1 MSKQFSN
8 LLFNLMH
15 NGKSISLI
23 ENKLLEILFQNLPD
37 FVFPTINEQ
46 FKKYNLLQR
55 EIDFKETNF
64 YRIKKGK
71 VFTEDFPKLKTNKQ
85 EFKLMEIKFR
95 VNKIDDEYIAEYWV
109 VNNLFFCISF
119 NKSIKKILNEIDIEI
134 ISVEKSDTSIFTIN

>member
-8 LLFNLMH
+8 LLLNLMH
-15 NGKSISLI
+15 NGKSISLL

-37 FVFPTINEQ
+37 FIFSTIKEQ

-55 EIDFKETNF
+55 EIDFKEINF

-71 VFTEDFPKLKTNKQ
+71 VFTEDFPKLKTNRQ
-85 EFKLMEIKFR
+85 EFELMEIKFK
-95 VNKIDDEYIAEYWV
+95 VIKNDAAYIAKFWV

-119 NKSIKKILNEIDIEI
+119 NKSIKNILNEIDIEI
-134 ISVEKSDTSIFTIN
+134 ISLEKSYASIFTIN